1 MKKLSEIK
9 SKDISFVIAGRFL
22 SGDISNLSKLRKNFP
37 GSQIILSTWKNDF
50 DKLTPEIIDKIN
62 NLVSSVVLNI
72 DPKSE
77 VRDVYTGRCINYL
90 RQVSSFCR
98 AVNLINRKYI
108 VKLRSDIFFENNK
121 FLKNKTIIDDI
132 HKNKI
137 VVLNVTSVF
146 ARRWRGKNMPFHVCD
161 WLYFAKKEII
171 IDFFTQEM
179 ISEKSF
185 IKYKKSK
192 IENELDINVSDISL
206 LSPEQLFVLLSPK
219 FKNIKFKLGQYVKDK
234 SILKLSEDLILK
246 YFAIYHAKKFSI
258 KSTKYGVNSMFYQYY
273 MYQSFDQ
280 NNKKSIFIKFMKLF
294 FLTNLYLRHFIA
306 RLYFIFRRIYYIH

>member
-1 MKKLSEIK
+1 MINPKDLSFVVCGRFT
-9 SKDISFVIAGRFL
+9 SKDIP
-22 SGDISNLSKLRKNFP
+22 NLYILKEKFP
-37 GSQIILSTWKNDF
+37 QSQIILSTWKSDYSRLN
-50 DKLTPEIIDKIN
+50 KEEKDKIASL
-62 NLVSSVVLNI
+62 NLEILLTK
-72 DPKSE
+72 DPNSE
-77 VRDVYTGRCINYL
+77 VRDVFTGRCINYI
-90 RQVSSFCR
+90 RQMSSFTN
-98 AVNLINRKYI
+98 AIQNINRNY
-108 VKLRSDIFFENNK
+108 VVRLRSDLYFKDNK
-121 FLKNKTIIDDI
+121 FLQKNQIREDLE
-132 HKNKI
+132 KNKI
-137 VVLNVTSVF
+137 IVLNVTSINTS
-146 ARRWRGKNMPFHVCD
+146 RWRGKNMPFHVCD

-171 IDFFTQEM
+171 VDFFTQEM

-219 FKNIKFKLGQYVKDK
+219 FKKIKFKLGQYVNDK
-234 SILKLSEDLILK
+234 SILKLSEELILK

-280 NNKKSIFIKFMKLF
+280 NNKKSIFKKFIKLF
-294 FLTNLYLRHFIA
+294 VLTYLYLRHFIA